1 MLEEDVKTEGGEE
14 TTTEESS
21 TTDEKTVPYDRF
33 KEVNDSKKGLEEEV
47 KTLKDSQPDKLTP
60 EQEKEKQAEEYLS
73 GLVKKELDKSTKVQ
87 KDAEVAEEQKFD
99 RDVQDVLD
107 ENQDIKKADFLAFVE
122 KEGDTFTTVKGAMSI
137 FKQIGKTAKTAKAE
151 GIEEEQAK
159 PELPSSEGGT
169 VESTE
174 PPKED
179 ANRTLSQVV
188 QDVVKGMT
196 KKSE

>member
-1 MLEEDVKTEGGEE
+1 MLEDVKEEGSEE

-21 TTDEKTVPYDRF
+21 TTEEKTVPYDRF

-73 GLVKKELDKSTKVQ
+73 GLVKKEIDKNVKTQ
-87 KDAEVAEEQKFD
+87 KDAEVAEEQEFNQ
-99 RDVQDVLD
+99 DVQDVLD
-107 ENQDIKKADFLAFVE
+107 ENQDIKKADFLAFIE
-122 KEGDTFTTVKGAMSI
+122 KEGDNFANVKGAMSI
-137 FKQIGKTAKTAKAE
+137 FKQIGSKTKDAKAE
-151 GIEEEQAK
+151 GQEEERSK
-159 PELPSSEGGT
+159 PELPSSEGGA
-169 VESTE
+169 VEFTD
-174 PPKED
+174 PPPED
-179 ANRTLSQVV
+179 KNRTLSQVV

>member
-33 KEVNDSKKGLEEEV
+33 KEVNEAKKGLETEV

-60 EQEKEKQAEEYLS
+60 EQEKEKQAEDYLS
-73 GLVKKELDKSTKVQ
+73 GLVSKELEKKEQAKKET
-87 KDAEVAEEQKFD
+87 EVKEEQQFNQ
-99 RDVQDVLD
+99 DVQDVLD
-107 ENQDIKKADFLAFVE
+107 ENQDIKKPDFLAFIE
-122 KEGDTFTTVKGAMSI
+122 KEGDNFATVKGAMSI
-137 FKQIGKTAKTAKAE
+137 FKQLGKTAKTAKAE

-169 VESTE
+169 IESTE